1 MLPSENKTL
10 YTALDVMLDGVSI
23 CTSVRDREGEI
34 VDFTVVYVNDAAAR
48 INRRSKEDH
57 INNSL
62 KEIVPGIVENGMLE
76 RYKEVVEMEVPLV
89 MEDSYYFY
97 GIHDQ
102 GEERYFDIQAVPFGD
117 GFLSTWRETTEK
129 HIKED
134 AEKYQEELLRD
145 FIDFQKNLFLLNR
158 NTIMEQT
165 ADFLKRYC
173 EHIAIILLSGGG
185 GEEAD
190 IYIYSQGTRFT
201 DRRQISAMEGSQV
214 LEVMENRKAAYNIS
228 VSEQN
233 KRFPFDRKMN
243 EKYGIRSSY
252 IVPIVTEDLVMGVIS
267 IASSRALGFSE
278 ILRGIVS
285 ILASGFA
292 LSLKGTQVYEK
303 ALESESK
310 YKTLFEYAPDAILL
324 FDTQKGV
331 FLEVNQKA
339 QELLNMET
347 SRIRGL
353 TPEEVFFP
361 PGSLNQL
368 EERAFSGDEQSV
380 IELYIKNSQE
390 DLVPCDARAAVFPGE
405 KERIL
410 RISLMDVT
418 MRIEA
423 EREKKRNEEM
433 VVQSAKLSA
442 LGELSAGIAHEIA
455 QPLSGIRM
463 VAENLLFESME
474 GGNEGKIDGEYLTE
488 KSEDV
493 IKYVRRISN
502 IIEHIRIFSRDQRG
516 SMDEYFDI
524 NRGIENALSLVRTQY
539 TNKQIQIL
547 LNLSEDIPK
556 IYGNIYR
563 FEQVVLNLLSNA
575 KDALLAVP
583 VGERNIEIATGVEE
597 EQLVVQVID
606 NGCGIPGDVFNRIF
620 EPFFTTKITNQ
631 GTGLGLSVTYGI
643 VKGMMGDISIR
654 SNEGEGTTVTVSFP
668 LTI

>member
-1 MLPSENKTL
+1 
-10 YTALDVMLDGVSI
+10 
-23 CTSVRDREGEI
+23 
-34 VDFTVVYVNDAAAR
+34 
-48 INRRSKEDH
+48 
-57 INNSL
+57 
-62 KEIVPGIVENGMLE
+62 
-76 RYKEVVEMEVPLV
+76 
-89 MEDSYYFY
+89 
-97 GIHDQ
+97 
-102 GEERYFDIQAVPFGD
+102 
-117 GFLSTWRETTEK
+117 
-129 HIKED
+129 
-134 AEKYQEELLRD
+134 
-145 FIDFQKNLFLLNR
+145 
-158 NTIMEQT
+158 
-165 ADFLKRYC
+165 
-173 EHIAIILLSGGG
+173 
-185 GEEAD
+185 
-190 IYIYSQGTRFT
+190 
-201 DRRQISAMEGSQV
+201 
-214 LEVMENRKAAYNIS
+214 
-228 VSEQN
+228 
-233 KRFPFDRKMN
+233 
-243 EKYGIRSSY
+243 
-252 IVPIVTEDLVMGVIS
+252 
-267 IASSRALGFSE
+267 
-278 ILRGIVS
+278 
-285 ILASGFA
+285 
-292 LSLKGTQVYEK
+292 
-303 ALESESK
+303 
-310 YKTLFEYAPDAILL
+310 
-324 FDTQKGV
+324 
-331 FLEVNQKA
+331 
-339 QELLNMET
+339 
-347 SRIRGL
+347 
-353 TPEEVFFP
+353 
-361 PGSLNQL
+361 
-368 EERAFSGDEQSV
+368 
-380 IELYIKNSQE
+380 
-390 DLVPCDARAAVFPGE
+390 
-405 KERIL
+405 
-410 RISLMDVT
+410 MDVT

-474 GGNEGKIDGEYLTE
+474 GGSEGKIDGEYLTE